1 MIGADLQLSW
11 DLSVLHGKILPMKFA
26 IAFLLWAILLVL
38 FWPLAVLLA
47 VFLPILWILSIPF
60 RVVGVVLHS
69 VLALL
74 KAILLLP
81 ARILGYRGV

>member
-1 MIGADLQLSW
+1 
-11 DLSVLHGKILPMKFA
+11 MKLV
-26 IAFLLWAILLVL
+26 IALLLWAILLVL
-38 FWPLAVLLA
+38 SWPFALLLA
-47 VFLPILWILSIPF
+47 VFLPFLWILSISF
-60 RVVGVVLHS
+60 RVVGVVLNS

>member
-1 MIGADLQLSW
+1 
-11 DLSVLHGKILPMKFA
+11 MKLV
-26 IAFLLWAILLVL
+26 IALLLWAILLVL
-38 FWPLAVLLA
+38 FWPLALLLA
-47 VFLPILWILSIPF
+47 VFLPFLWLLSIPF

-69 VLALL
+69 VVTLI

>member
-1 MIGADLQLSW
+1 
-11 DLSVLHGKILPMKFA
+11 MKLV
-26 IAFLLWAILLVL
+26 IALLLWAILLIL
-38 FWPLAVLLA
+38 FWPLALLLV
-47 VFLPILWILSIPF
+47 VFLPFLWILSISF
-60 RVVGVVLHS
+60 RVVGVVLNS